1 MIRMLARDLR
11 RIAGQRFCGKEES
24 VRRESLSASQILA
37 FGLAIFCFLAVH
49 LPCRADE
56 GMWTFDNPP
65 LRQLLEKYGFQ
76 PTQEWLDH
84 IRLSSLRFMDGG
96 SGSFISSN
104 GLILTNHHVAMGQLQ
119 KMSTAER
126 DYVATGFYARTL
138 AEEIKCPDLEINVL
152 VSMEDVTARVKAA
165 VKEGMSDAEALKAR
179 RAEIARIEK
188 ESLEKTGLRSN
199 VVDLY
204 HGGEYWLYRYKKY
217 TDVRLV
223 MAPERQAA
231 YFGGDYDN
239 FTYPRYDLDM
249 AFFRAYENGQPV
261 RPEHYLRWN
270 PGGLKEGD
278 LVFVSGNP
286 GSTDRLY
293 TLARLEF
300 QRDLYYPLRLNF
312 IERYLRALREYA
324 SRGPEAQRRAL
335 GRIFGLENSKKAL
348 LGEYEGLL
356 DRALME
362 RQKKQEDAFR
372 EKIASD
378 AEWEKA
384 YGSAWGDI
392 VAALEKSRP
401 TYKQRFFRRLVCAYT
416 GIASTIVRY
425 VSEIKKPDAERL
437 PGFHDSQLEELRFN
451 LFSPAPIYKDLEEH
465 MLAASLQWMLEEL
478 GPDDEFAKM
487 ALSGDTPEN
496 VARRVVSGTGL
507 GDVKV
512 RRALIEGGEKAVQNS
527 KDPAIVLMRKLDPMM
542 RESEKWYRETVESV
556 LASAEEKIARA
567 RFAAYGKTTY
577 PDATFTLRLSY
588 GAAVGYPMNG
598 TIAPY
603 KTTLYGLYDRALSF
617 EGKEEFSLPPRFWD
631 RRHELNLETPVN
643 FVSTCD
649 IVGGNSGSPVVNRK
663 GELVGV
669 IFDGNIESLVGRFVY
684 DETKNRA
691 VAVHCAY
698 MLEAL
703 GKLYDAQD
711 LADEIMG
718 VRK

>member
-1 MIRMLARDLR
+1 MI
-11 RIAGQRFCGKEES
+11 EEKS
-24 VRRESLSASQILA
+24 RKIIIFALGLVLICFLTA
-37 FGLAIFCFLAVH
+37 FGAS
-49 LPCRADE
+49 RADE

-65 LRQLLEKYGFQ
+65 LKQLLERYGFQ
-76 PTQEWLDH
+76 PSQEWLDH
-84 IRLSSLRFMDGG
+84 LRLASLRFMDGG
-96 SGSFISSN
+96 SGSFISPN

-119 KMSTAER
+119 KMSTAEK
-126 DYVATGFYARTL
+126 DYVSSGFYARTL

-152 VSMEDVTARVKAA
+152 VSMEDVTARVNSA
-165 VKEGMSDAEALKAR
+165 VREGMSDAEALKAR

-188 ESLEKTGLRSN
+188 ESLDQTGLRSN
-199 VVDLY
+199 VVALY

-217 TDVRLV
+217 TDIRLV

-231 YFGGDYDN
+231 YFGGDFDN

-249 AFFRAYENGQPV
+249 AFFRAYENGKPV
-261 RPEHYLRWN
+261 QSKHYLRWN
-270 PGGLKEGD
+270 PDGLKEGD

-286 GSTDRLY
+286 GSTNRLY

-324 SRGPEAQRRAL
+324 SRGREQERRAL

-348 LGEYEGLL
+348 TGEYQGLL
-356 DRALME
+356 DKDLMDK
-362 RQKKQEDAFR
+362 RKKEEQAFR
-372 EKIASD
+372 EKIASKP
-378 AEWEKA
+378 EWQNA
-384 YGSAWGDI
+384 YGSAWDDI
-392 VAALEKSRP
+392 AAALEKSRP
-401 TYKQRFFRRLVCAYT
+401 TYKERFFRRLVSTYT

-425 VSEIKKPDAERL
+425 VVEVKKPDSERL
-437 PGFHDSQLEELRFN
+437 PGFHDSELEELRFN
-451 LFSPAPIYKDLEEH
+451 LYSPAPIYKDLEEH
-465 MLAASLQWMLEEL
+465 LLASSLKWIQEEL
-478 GPDDEFAKM
+478 GPEDEFLKA
-487 ALSGDTPEN
+487 ALAGDTPEN
-496 VARRVVSGTGL
+496 VARKLVTGTTL
-507 GDVKV
+507 DDPKV
-512 RRALIEGGEKAVQNS
+512 RKALIEGGEKAVERS
-527 KDPAIVLMRKLDPMM
+527 KDPAIILMRKLDPMM

-556 LASAEEKIARA
+556 LTSAEEKIARA
-567 RFAAYGKTTY
+567 RFDAFGKTVY

-598 TIAPY
+598 TIAPF
-603 KTTLYGLYDRALSF
+603 KTTLYGLYDRSLSF
-617 EGKEEFSLPPRFWD
+617 DGKGDFALPQRFLD
-631 RRHELNLETPVN
+631 RLQALNLGTPVN

-649 IVGGNSGSPVVNRK
+649 IIGGNSGSPVVNTK

-684 DETKNRA
+684 DETRNRA

-703 GKLYDAQD
+703 GKLYDAHE

-718 VRK
+718 RR

>member
-1 MIRMLARDLR
+1 MGRKNKKA
-11 RIAGQRFCGKEES
+11 
-24 VRRESLSASQILA
+24 SLILA
-37 FGLAIFCFLAVH
+37 FGWAFLCFLAVGR
-49 LPCRADE
+49 PGGADE

-65 LRQLLEKYGFQ
+65 LRQLLERYGFQ
-76 PTQEWLDH
+76 PSQEWLDH
-84 IRLSSLRFMDGG
+84 IRLASLRFMDGG
-96 SGSFISSN
+96 SGSFISPR

-126 DYVATGFYARTL
+126 DYVATGFYARSL
-138 AEEIKCPDLEINVL
+138 AEEIPCPDLEINVL
-152 VSMEDVTARVKAA
+152 VSMEDVTARVQAA
-165 VKEGMSDAEALKAR
+165 VKEGMSDAEALRAR
-179 RAEIARIEK
+179 QAEIARIEK
-188 ESLEKTGLRSN
+188 ESLDKTGLRSN

-261 RPEHYLRWN
+261 RTQHYLRSN
-270 PGGLKEGD
+270 PDGLKEGE

-286 GSTDRLY
+286 ASTNRLY
-293 TLARLEF
+293 TFARLEF
-300 QRDLYYPLRLNF
+300 QRDLYYPLRLNYV
-312 IERYLRALREYA
+312 ERYLRALREYA

-348 LGEYEGLL
+348 MGEYQGLL
-356 DRALME
+356 DKALMD
-362 RQKKQEDAFR
+362 RQRKEEEAFR
-372 EKIASD
+372 EKVDSHP
-378 AEWEKA
+378 EWQKA
-384 YGSAWGDI
+384 YGSAWEDI
-392 VAALEKSRP
+392 AAALEKGRP

-465 MLAASLQWMLEEL
+465 VLAASLRWLIEEL

-487 ALSGDTPEN
+487 ALAGDTPEN
-496 VARRVVSGTGL
+496 VARKIVSGTTIGE
-507 GDVKV
+507 VKV
-512 RRALIEGGEKAVQNS
+512 RRALIEGGEKAVELS

-567 RFAAYGKTTY
+567 RFAVYGKTTY

-603 KTTLYGLYDRALSF
+603 KTTLYGLYDRALGF
-617 EGKEEFSLPPRFWD
+617 EGKEDFLLPQRFWD

-669 IFDGNIESLVGRFVY
+669 IFDGNIESLVGRFIY

-703 GKLYDAQD
+703 RKIYDAKD

-718 VRK
+718 VAK